1 MNVAKVHKLNLKGG
15 TFLTTEM
22 RDNLFR
28 IVSVFYIII
37 YARLS
42 KEEEGKTTEEQSK
55 SIQNQID
62 ICKRY
67 IEDEKQKYPNIK
79 FEIVAELFDDGISGT
94 TFERDDFKELI
105 KLIENKKANM
115 VITKDQSRFG
125 REHIESDNYMER
137 WFPEHNVRYVAVL
150 DGVDTY
156 VPESANNDMAPI
168 KNWMNEMYAKHTS
181 RAVKATKREN
191 AKKGIWNGGEPPLG
205 LQIDSNNEGSL
216 IIEPVG
222 AEIIKRIFNLALE
235 NKSLNQI
242 ADILIKEK
250 VPIPT
255 ILKGNKRDLNLD
267 LVNMW
272 NTSTIR
278 DLLENEMYKGTMV
291 QCKTTTLNHKSK
303 KIIYLPKED
312 WIRVQNKV
320 PPIIEESKFDN
331 VQLLIGTNRNITT
344 NSHDYLLK
352 GILKCRECH
361 HSISIQHYNDRKNNY
376 TICNYY
382 RKYGKRKEVCTAH
395 RFIYE
400 DLEKLVLNSI
410 KKECIEYV
418 NDDNFA
424 SKLKNKK
431 QSNELQT
438 NLTLKINK
446 SKWEIT
452 KLNKYLD
459 KMYKRLDTDV
469 IGKEQYIRLRKE
481 TEESITY
488 HKKNINYYE
497 KELQEVI
504 DKSVE
509 EPNYSKVIKDFLSL
523 KKPNKILI
531 TKLIKVIYISEDG
544 QVDIH
549 YKVKNP
555 NKDIAI
561 TK

>member
-1 MNVAKVHKLNLKGG
+1 MA
-15 TFLTTEM
+15 TEM

-28 IVSVFYIII
+28 IVTVLYIII

-42 KEEEGKTTEEQSK
+42 KEEEGKTKEEQSK

-67 IEDEKQKYPNIK
+67 IVDEQQKYQSIK

-105 KLIENKKANM
+105 KLIEAKKANM

-137 WFPEHNVRYVAVL
+137 WFPEHNIRYVAVL

-205 LQIDSNNEGSL
+205 LQIDPDNEGCL

-222 AEIIKRIFNLALE
+222 AEIVKRIFNLALE
-235 NKSLNQI
+235 NKSMDQI
-242 ADILIKEK
+242 ADILIKDK

-255 ILKGNKRDLNLD
+255 IVKGNKRNLNLD
-267 LVNMW
+267 LVDLW
-272 NTSTIR
+272 NTNTIR

-291 QCKTTTLNHKSK
+291 QCKTTTLSHKSK
-303 KIIYLPKED
+303 KIIYLAKED
-312 WIRVQNKV
+312 WIRVPNKV

-331 VQLLIGTNRNITT
+331 VQLLIDTNKNTT
-344 NSHDYLLK
+344 TKSHNYLLK
-352 GILKCRECH
+352 GILKCAECH
-361 HSISIQHYNDRKNNY
+361 HSISTQHYEERQNNY

-382 RKYGKRKEVCTAH
+382 RKYGKRKKVCTAH

-400 DLEKLVLNSI
+400 DLEKLVLKSI
-410 KKECIEYV
+410 KKECIQYI
-418 NDDNFA
+418 DDTKFA
-424 SKLKNKK
+424 SKIKEKV
-431 QSNELQT
+431 QSKELQT
-438 NLTLKINK
+438 NIKIKIDK
-446 SKWEIT
+446 SKREII
-452 KLNKYLD
+452 KLNKNLD
-459 KMYKRLDTDV
+459 KMYKRLDKGI
-469 IGKEQYIRLRKE
+469 IGEEQYIRLRKE
-481 TEESITY
+481 TEEAITY
-488 HKKNINYYE
+488 QQNNMKCYK
-497 KELQEVI
+497 KELQEALN
-504 DKSVE
+504 KSVE
-509 EPNYSKVIKDFLSL
+509 EPNYTKIVKEYLSL

-544 QVDIH
+544 TIDIH
-549 YKVKNP
+549 YKVQNP
-555 NKDIAI
+555 YKKI
-561 TK
+561 

>member
-1 MNVAKVHKLNLKGG
+1 
-15 TFLTTEM
+15 M

-28 IVSVFYIII
+28 IVTVLYIII

-42 KEEEGKTTEEQSK
+42 KEEEGKTPEEQSK

-67 IEDEKQKYPNIK
+67 IEDEQQKYPNIK

-105 KLIENKKANM
+105 KLIETKKANM

-125 REHIESDNYMER
+125 REHIETDNYMER

-205 LQIDSNNEGSL
+205 LQIDPDNEGCL
-216 IIEPVG
+216 IIEPIG
-222 AEIIKRIFNLALE
+222 AEIVKRIFDLALE
-235 NKSLNQI
+235 NKSMAQI
-242 ADILIKEK
+242 ADILIEDK

-255 ILKGNKRDLNLD
+255 IIKGNARTLNMDIVDL
-267 LVNMW
+267 W

-291 QCKTTTLNHKSK
+291 QCKTTTLSHKSK

-312 WIRVQNKV
+312 WIRVPNKV
-320 PPIIEESKFDN
+320 PVIVDEKKFDN
-331 VQLLIGTNRNITT
+331 VQLLIETNKNSTT
-344 NSHDYLLK
+344 NSYDYLLK
-352 GILKCRECH
+352 GMLICNECKH
-361 HSISIQHYNDRKNNY
+361 TIGIQHYNERRNNY
-376 TICNYY
+376 TVCNYY
-382 RKYGKRKEVCTAH
+382 RKYGKRKEVCTSH

-400 DLEKLVLNSI
+400 DLEKLVLKSI
-410 KKECIEYV
+410 KKECMQYV
-418 NDDNFA
+418 KDTNFA
-424 SKLKNKK
+424 SKIKDKE
-431 QSNELQT
+431 QSKELQT
-438 NLTLKINK
+438 NIKIKIDK
-446 SKWEIT
+446 SKREIS
-452 KLNKYLD
+452 KLNKDLD
-459 KMYKRLDTDV
+459 KMYKRLDTGV
-469 IGKEQYIRLRKE
+469 IGEEQYLRLRKE
-481 TEESITY
+481 TEEAISY
-488 HKKNINYYE
+488 HQNNIKCYE
-497 KELQEVI
+497 KDLQGVI
-504 DKSVE
+504 NNSLE
-509 EPNYSKVIKDFLSL
+509 EPNYTKIVKEFLSL

-531 TKLIKVIYISEDG
+531 TKLIEVIYISEDG
-544 QVDIH
+544 TIDIH

-555 NKDIAI
+555 YKE
-561 TK
+561 

>member
-1 MNVAKVHKLNLKGG
+1 
-15 TFLTTEM
+15 M

-28 IVSVFYIII
+28 IVSVLYIII

-42 KEEEGKTTEEQSK
+42 KEEEGKTPEEQSK

-67 IEDEKQKYPNIK
+67 IEDEQQKYPNIK

-105 KLIENKKANM
+105 KLIETKKANM

-137 WFPEHNVRYVAVL
+137 WFPEHNVRYIAVL

-191 AKKGIWNGGEPPLG
+191 ARKGIWNGGEPPLG
-205 LQIDSNNEGSL
+205 LQIDPNNEGCL

-222 AEIIKRIFNLALE
+222 AEIIKRIFSLVLE
-235 NKSLNQI
+235 NKSLDQI
-242 ADILIKEK
+242 ADILIEDK

-255 ILKGNKRDLNLD
+255 ILKGNKRNLNID
-267 LVNMW
+267 LVDLW

-291 QCKTTTLNHKSK
+291 QCKTTTLSHKSK

-312 WIRVQNKV
+312 WIRVPNKV

-331 VQLLIGTNRNITT
+331 VQLLIGANRNTT
-344 NSHDYLLK
+344 KNSHDYLLK
-352 GILKCRECH
+352 GILRCAECH
-361 HSISIQHYNDRKNNY
+361 HSISIQHYKERKNNY
-376 TICNYY
+376 TVCNYY

-400 DLEKLVLNSI
+400 DLEKLVLKSI
-410 KKECIEYV
+410 KKECLQYV
-418 NDDNFA
+418 NDTNFA
-424 SKLKNKK
+424 QKLKDKE
-431 QSNELQT
+431 QSKELKT
-438 NLTLKINK
+438 NLKLKIDK
-446 SKWEIT
+446 SKREIT
-452 KLNKYLD
+452 KLNKDLD
-459 KMYKRLDTDV
+459 KMYKRLDTG
-469 IGKEQYIRLRKE
+469 IISEEQYARLRKE
-481 TEESITY
+481 TEEAITY
-488 HKKNINYYE
+488 QHNNIKCYE
-497 KELQEVI
+497 KDLQGI
-504 DKSVE
+504 INKSVE
-509 EPNYSKVIKDFLSL
+509 EPKYTKIVKEFLSL

-531 TKLIKVIYISEDG
+531 TKLIKVIYISEDARI
-544 QVDIH
+544 DIH

-555 NKDIAI
+555 YKIE
-561 TK
+561 

>member
-1 MNVAKVHKLNLKGG
+1 
-15 TFLTTEM
+15 M

-28 IVSVFYIII
+28 IVSVLYIII

-42 KEEEGKTTEEQSK
+42 KEEEGKTHEEQSK

-67 IEDEKQKYPNIK
+67 IEDEQQKYPNIK

-94 TFERDDFKELI
+94 TFERNDFKELI
-105 KLIENKKANM
+105 KLIEIKKVNM

-156 VPESANNDMAPI
+156 VLESANNDMAPI

-205 LQIDSNNEGSL
+205 LQIDPDNEGCL
-216 IIEPVG
+216 IIEPIG

-235 NKSLNQI
+235 NKSLDQI
-242 ADILIKEK
+242 ADILFEDKI
-250 VPIPT
+250 PIPT
-255 ILKGNKRDLNLD
+255 IVKGNKRDLNID
-267 LVNMW
+267 LVDLW

-278 DLLENEMYKGTMV
+278 NLLENEMYKGTMV
-291 QCKTTTLNHKSK
+291 QCKSTTLSHKSK

-312 WIRVQNKV
+312 WIRVPNKV

-331 VQLLIGTNRNITT
+331 VQLLIGTNRNTT
-344 NSHDYLLK
+344 INSYDYLLK
-352 GILKCRECH
+352 GILKCKECN
-361 HSISIQHYNDRKNNY
+361 HSIGIQHYNNRNNNY
-376 TICNYY
+376 IICNYY

-400 DLEKLVLNSI
+400 DLEKLVLKSI
-410 KKECIEYV
+410 KKECLQYI
-418 NDDNFA
+418 NDTNFA
-424 SKLKNKK
+424 SKLKDKE
-431 QSNELQT
+431 QSEELQT
-438 NLTLKINK
+438 NLEIKIDK
-446 SKWEIT
+446 SKREIT
-452 KLNKYLD
+452 KLNKDLD
-459 KMYKRLDTDV
+459 KMYKRLDTGI
-469 IGKEQYIRLRKE
+469 IGEEQYIRLRKE
-481 TEESITY
+481 TEEAITY
-488 HKKNINYYE
+488 QQNNIKCYE
-497 KELQEVI
+497 KELQGI
-504 DKSVE
+504 INKSVE
-509 EPNYSKVIKDFLSL
+509 KPNYTKIVKDFLSL

-544 QVDIH
+544 RVDIH

-555 NKDIAI
+555 SKKI
-561 TK
+561 K

>member
-1 MNVAKVHKLNLKGG
+1 
-15 TFLTTEM
+15 M

-28 IVSVFYIII
+28 IVSVLYIII

-42 KEEEGKTTEEQSK
+42 KEEEGKTAEEQSK

-67 IEDEKQKYPNIK
+67 IEDEQQKYPNIK

-105 KLIENKKANM
+105 KLIETKKANM

-156 VPESANNDMAPI
+156 IPESANNDMAPI

-191 AKKGIWNGGEPPLG
+191 ARKGIWNGGEPPLG
-205 LQIDSNNEGSL
+205 LQIDPNNKGCL

-235 NKSLNQI
+235 NKSLDQI
-242 ADILIKEK
+242 ADILIKDK

-255 ILKGNKRDLNLD
+255 IIKGNKRDLNID
-267 LVNMW
+267 LVDLW

-291 QCKTTTLNHKSK
+291 QCKTTTLSHKSK

-312 WIRVQNKV
+312 WIRVLNKV

-331 VQLLIGTNRNITT
+331 VQLLIDTNRNTTT

-352 GILKCRECH
+352 GILKCKDCN
-361 HSISIQHYNDRKNNY
+361 HSIGIQHYNNRNNNY

-400 DLEKLVLNSI
+400 ILEKLVLQSI
-410 KKECIEYV
+410 KKECMQYV
-418 NDDNFA
+418 NDTNFA
-424 SKLKNKK
+424 SKLKDKE
-431 QSNELQT
+431 QSKELQT
-438 NLTLKINK
+438 NNKLKINK
-446 SKWEIT
+446 SKREII
-452 KLNKYLD
+452 KLNKDLD
-459 KMYKRLDTDV
+459 KMYKRLNDGI
-469 IGKEQYIRLRKE
+469 IGEEQYARLRKE
-481 TEESITY
+481 TEEAITY
-488 HKKNINYYE
+488 HQNNIKYYE
-497 KELQEVI
+497 KDLQVVVN
-504 DKSVE
+504 KSVE
-509 EPNYSKVIKDFLSL
+509 EPNYTKIIKEFLSL

-544 QVDIH
+544 TIDIH

-555 NKDIAI
+555 YKDISP
-561 TK
+561 TKYKC

>member
-1 MNVAKVHKLNLKGG
+1 M
-15 TFLTTEM
+15 TTEM

-28 IVSVFYIII
+28 IVSVLYIII

-67 IEDEKQKYPNIK
+67 IGDEQQKYPNIK

-105 KLIENKKANM
+105 KLIETKKANM

-137 WFPEHNVRYVAVL
+137 WFPEHNVRYVSVL

-156 VPESANNDMAPI
+156 IPESANNDMAPI
-168 KNWMNEMYAKHTS
+168 KNWINEMYAKHTS

-205 LQIDSNNEGSL
+205 LQIAPNNGGCL
-216 IIEPVG
+216 IIEPIG

-235 NKSLNQI
+235 NKNLDQI
-242 ADILIKEK
+242 ASILIKEK

-255 ILKGNKRDLNLD
+255 IIKGNKRDLNID
-267 LVNMW
+267 LIDLWDTN
-272 NTSTIR
+272 TIR

-291 QCKTTTLNHKSK
+291 QCKTTTLSHKSK

-312 WIRVQNKV
+312 WIRVPNKV
-320 PPIIEESKFDN
+320 PPIIEESKFNN
-331 VQLLIGTNRNITT
+331 VQLLISANRNTAI
-344 NSHDYLLK
+344 NSYDYLLK
-352 GILKCRECH
+352 GILRCAECH
-361 HSISIQHYNDRKNNY
+361 RSISIQHYNNRKKNY
-376 TICNYY
+376 TVCNYY

-395 RFIYE
+395 RLVYE
-400 DLEKLVLNSI
+400 ELEKLVLNSI
-410 KKECIEYV
+410 KKECMQYV
-418 NDDNFA
+418 NDTKFA
-424 SKLKNKK
+424 SKLKEKEQNK
-431 QSNELQT
+431 ELQN
-438 NLTLKINK
+438 NLKLKIDK
-446 SKWEIT
+446 SKREVN
-452 KLNKYLD
+452 KLNKNLD
-459 KMYKRLDTDV
+459 KMYKRLDKGI
-469 IGKEQYIRLRKE
+469 IGEEQYVRLRKE
-481 TEESITY
+481 TEEAITY
-488 HKKNINYYE
+488 QQNNIKYYE
-497 KELQEVI
+497 KDLQEVI
-504 DKSVE
+504 NKSVE
-509 EPNYSKVIKDFLSL
+509 KPNYTKIVKEFLSL

-531 TKLIKVIYISEDG
+531 TKLIEVIYISEDG
-544 QVDIH
+544 RIDIH

-555 NKDIAI
+555 YKELDKNRKKINY
-561 TK
+561 K

>member
-1 MNVAKVHKLNLKGG
+1 MEQ
-15 TFLTTEM
+15 EM

-28 IVSVFYIII
+28 IVTVLYIII

-42 KEEEGKTTEEQSK
+42 KEEEGKTPEEQSK

-67 IEDEKQKYPNIK
+67 IEDEQQKYPNIK

-105 KLIENKKANM
+105 KLIESKKANM

-125 REHIESDNYMER
+125 REHIETDNYMER

-205 LQIDSNNEGSL
+205 LQIDPDNEGCL
-216 IIEPVG
+216 IIEPIG
-222 AEIIKRIFNLALE
+222 AEIVKRIFDLALE
-235 NKSLNQI
+235 NKSMDQI
-242 ADILIKEK
+242 ADILIEDK

-255 ILKGNKRDLNLD
+255 IIKGNARTLNMDIVDL
-267 LVNMW
+267 W

-291 QCKTTTLNHKSK
+291 QCKTTTLSHKSK

-312 WIRVQNKV
+312 WIRVPNKV
-320 PPIIEESKFDN
+320 PPIVDEKKFDN
-331 VQLLIGTNRNITT
+331 VQLLIETNKNTTT
-344 NSHDYLLK
+344 NSYDYLLK
-352 GILKCRECH
+352 GMLICKECKH
-361 HSISIQHYNDRKNNY
+361 TIGIQHYNERKNNY
-376 TICNYY
+376 TVCNYY
-382 RKYGKRKEVCTAH
+382 RKYGKRKEVCTSH

-400 DLEKLVLNSI
+400 DLEKLVLKSI
-410 KKECIEYV
+410 KKECMQYV
-418 NDDNFA
+418 KDTNFA
-424 SKLKNKK
+424 SKIKDKE
-431 QSNELQT
+431 QSKELQT
-438 NLTLKINK
+438 NLKLKIDK
-446 SKWEIT
+446 SKREIT
-452 KLNKYLD
+452 KLNKDLD
-459 KMYKRLDTDV
+459 KMYKRLDTGV
-469 IGKEQYIRLRKE
+469 IGEEQYARLRKE
-481 TEESITY
+481 TEEAITY
-488 HKKNINYYE
+488 QQNNIKCYE
-497 KELQEVI
+497 KDLQGVI
-504 DKSVE
+504 NKSVE
-509 EPNYSKVIKDFLSL
+509 EPNYTKIVKEFLSL

-531 TKLIKVIYISEDG
+531 TKLIEVIYISEDG
-544 QVDIH
+544 TIDIH

-555 NKDIAI
+555 YKDI
-561 TK
+561 K